1 MISLVLRVHAV
12 SIRDLEGSIMASIP
26 DELLQILEDDA
37 VKVMYSIRQEI

>member
-12 SIRDLEGSIMASIP
+12 SIRDLEGSITASIP